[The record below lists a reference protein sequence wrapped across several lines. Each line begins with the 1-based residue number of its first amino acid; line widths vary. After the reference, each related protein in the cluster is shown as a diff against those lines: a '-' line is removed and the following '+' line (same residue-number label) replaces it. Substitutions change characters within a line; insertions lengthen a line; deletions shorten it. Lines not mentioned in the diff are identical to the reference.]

1 MQPLLFAN
9 FAIVIPHPFETF
21 KWQCLKFNLSLGQR
35 RNLFSIPNVTSRYFL
50 LFNHFFL
57 SFAIDSPFVILKL
70 LGRVMHLGF
79 DMSFIL
85 ALFQRQSVVIKL
97 SLCSKI
103 LLVCLRTLLH
113 ARLIFGQKITTEH
126 SAQGQIM

>member
-9 FAIVIPHPFETF
+9 IAIVIPHSFETF
-21 KWQCLKFNLSLGQR
+21 KRQCLKFNLTLGER
-35 RNLFSIPNVTSRYFL
+35 RNFFSIPNVSSHYL
-50 LFNHFFL
+50 IILFI

-79 DMSFIL
+79 DMSFIF

-103 LLVCLRTLLH
+103 LLVCLRTSLH
-113 ARLIFGQKITTEH
+113 ARLIFGEK
-126 SAQGQIM
+126 